1 MAKKKASPQASSAR
15 AKKPAAG
22 KNRKPLIIVIVL
34 ILIILG
40 VVGIIYRDQL
50 QSSLFS
56 PEDEE
61 GLMENIA
68 VEEKP
73 DIGAPSSDSDNY
85 DEYSDFNES
94 GGPGYYVR
102 IAQCIFKNC
111 IRDTIQLVRPLGLP
125 TLQKKSTKTTLY
137 YELIS
142 LEGFSKQRALDA
154 IDILSEQNGE
164 KLFLVPHKGEY
175 RISFG
180 LYPDLNRVQRIQS
193 KLAQMYPDFS
203 LRFVIKPKKNRYTAT
218 SVFIGPLLSMRE
230 ARYARKRMVKKSPEE
245 EMIITTNPR

>member
-1 MAKKKASPQASSAR
+1 MAKKKALPRASSTGR
-15 AKKPAAG
+15 KKPAAG
-22 KNRKPLIIVIVL
+22 KSRKPLIIIIIL

-40 VVGIIYRDQL
+40 IIGIIYRDQL

-73 DIGAPSSDSDNY
+73 KSDAALSDNY
-85 DEYSDFNES
+85 DEYSDFFES
-94 GGPGYYVR
+94 DGPGYYVR

-111 IRDTIQLVRPLGLP
+111 IRDTLRLVRPLGLP
-125 TLQKKSTKTTLY
+125 TLQKKSKKSTLY

-142 LEGFSKQRALDA
+142 MEGFSKQRALDA
-154 IDILSEQNGE
+154 IDILSEPKE
-164 KLFLVPHKGEY
+164 KRLFLVPHKGEY

-180 LYPDLNRVQRIQS
+180 LYPDLNRAQRIRSQ
-193 KLAQMYPDFS
+193 LAQMYPDFS
-203 LRFVIKPKKNRYTAT
+203 LRFIIKPKKNRYITT
-218 SVFIGPLLSMRE
+218 SVFIGPLISKRE
-230 ARYARKRMVKKSPEE
+230 ARYALKRMAKKSPSE
-245 EMIITTNPR
+245 EMIITTKPK